1 MEMDYFKG
9 LSRKD
14 YIIKANELIKRDGI
28 YSVSIRKLAAE
39 MGCSS
44 ANLYRYFSNLDEL
57 IYYAQL
63 AELKGY
69 IISLNAAEKIWE
81 NVWERYVGVWYCYC
95 MEAFRKPV
103 AYNLLF
109 FNNYEITLSAAMGE
123 YYNMFPE
130 EINESSTSFQA
141 MLKMPEFHERDFE
154 MCKLCVK
161 ENAITYENAII
172 LNRVVCMMYKGYLK
186 TILDK
191 EITDEE
197 IINKYVWD
205 YVNDCEL
212 AVRALALD
220 MKGYKNYKA
229 VIDRN
234 YN

>member
-1 MEMDYFKG
+1 MDYFKG

-14 YIIKANELIKRDGI
+14 YIVKANELIKRDGI
-28 YSVSIRKLAAE
+28 YSVSIRKLAKE

-63 AELKGY
+63 GELKDY
-69 IISLNAAEKIWE
+69 ILSLNAAEKIWQ
-81 NVWERYVGVWYCYC
+81 NVWEKYVGVWYCYC

-109 FNNYEITLSAAMGE
+109 FNNYETTLSAAIGE
-123 YYNMFPE
+123 YYNLFPE

-154 MCKLCVK
+154 MCKLCIR
-161 ENAITYENAII
+161 ENTITYENAVI

-191 EITDEE
+191 GITDEE
-197 IINKYVWD
+197 TINRYVWE

-212 AVRALALD
+212 TVKALALD
-220 MKGYKNYKA
+220 MKGYKNYRT
-229 VIDRN
+229 VIDRIN
-234 YN
+234 K